1 MSLPTQSRLLKEVQL
16 NFAGAVEYA
25 RLYEGSNSCS
35 QFFNER
41 LRIVTEIIGNKSNR
55 KVLDVG
61 CGPGILLSRLAGS
74 GLKLCGV
81 DCSPEMIAEARKRT
95 RGTDVKL
102 MIGRAEALPFKDAT
116 FDVVLALGMLEYL
129 PDVLKGLTEIARV
142 TKPNAVIVLS
152 MLNADS
158 VYRSWE
164 RLVYSPSND
173 SWLQRRL
180 GTSEKSLLHLHRK
193 KSLSNMMR
201 ACHLDTIDVT
211 YFDANVCLPPLDTEY
226 PRRTKKLNKWVAAH
240 SAPWSYSL
248 LHTAFILTARKRKTL
263 AKAA

>member
-1 MSLPTQSRLLKEVQL
+1 VSLPTHGSFLEEVQR
-16 NFAGAVEYA
+16 NFAGAAEYA
-25 RLYEGSNSCS
+25 RLYEASSSCS
-35 QFFNER
+35 QFFSER
-41 LRIVTEIIGNKSNR
+41 LRIVTEIIGNRSNGR
-55 KVLDVG
+55 VLDVG
-61 CGPGILLSRLAGS
+61 CGPGILLSRLAAS

-81 DCSPEMIAEARKRT
+81 DCSPEMIIEAKRRT

-102 MIGRAEALPFKDAT
+102 MIGRAEALPFKDRT

-129 PDVLKGLTEIARV
+129 PDVMKGLTEIARV

-173 SWLQRRL
+173 SWLQRQL
-180 GTSEKSLLHLHRK
+180 GKNEKSLLHLHRK
-193 KSLSNMMR
+193 KSLSNMMN
-201 ACHLDTIDVT
+201 ACHLDTVNVT

-226 PRRTKKLNKWVAAH
+226 PRKTKKLNNWIVTH

-263 AKAA
+263 ARAA